1 MRLLLRIVFAVYL
14 VVVGVVVWSPQPVD
28 DTEGILGV
36 VAHWV
41 SSLFDLP
48 LRPTFDVLE
57 VAANVAMFVPFG
69 VLALTAYRWMR
80 VWSASLAGLATSALI
95 EGVQLFLPT
104 RYSTVSDLVANT
116 AGALLGALLVAGV
129 RRSRRRRRA
138 GLSAGASRPS

>member
-1 MRLLLRIVFAVYL
+1 VRLLLRILFAGYL
-14 VVVGVVVWSPQPVD
+14 VAVGFVVWSPQPR
-28 DTEGILGV
+28 EGVGIPEL
-36 VAHWV
+36 VARWV
-41 SSLFDLP
+41 AGLLA
-48 LRPTFDVLE
+48 LAYGPTFDVLE

-80 VWSASLAGLATSALI
+80 VWSATLAGLVTSGVI

-129 RRSRRRRRA
+129 RRARTRST
-138 GLSAGASRPS
+138 PD